1 MVRDVVFT
9 VTLKVTGTLALNVSL
24 VGTAQFAPVG
34 APVQLIAAD
43 PLVPAPP
50 RESVYDAAC
59 PAITV
64 AEFGSPGGTLSPRL
78 EV

>member
-50 RESVYDAAC
+50 REC
-59 PAITV
+59 I
-64 AEFGSPGGTLSPRL
+64 
-78 EV
+78 